1 MKNSSYN
8 LIELLHLLFSQKK
21 KILLIFFTSIFC
33 SVLFSLFIPKWYQ
46 SETTIFPPEKE
57 DMGFGFGGVGELAG
71 ALLGSGGGYDLP
83 MFATASDLYVT
94 ILKSR
99 TMAIHIIDKF
109 KLKIL
114 YKSKSLETTIRIL
127 KRHTEIESNK
137 DGTITIRFIA
147 KKDPVLAAEVV
158 KSYVTELDSIN
169 QQIRKRKAA
178 NIIESTQGQRIIIN
192 GELEKAENQLLSF
205 QKNNHSISLP
215 DETAAAL
222 NGMAELIA
230 QRMALQIQLG
240 SIRRTVGKNISEINN
255 LNAQIDE
262 IDNTLKIIQY
272 GNVQNRKS
280 SSIPMFS
287 LANAPKLLLEYAG
300 LYRQVKVYETLS
312 QILEQ
317 QYQQAKINEMRST
330 PTINVLDEAMP
341 ADRKIKPKRA
351 IIVIMGVLLINMAS
365 IVIILIQDYIKRLR
379 LTSPEEYRKIE
390 EMMGSLKI
398 KV

>member
-8 LIELLHLLFSQKK
+8 LIAFLHLLFSRRK
-21 KILLIFFTSIFC
+21 KILIIFFASVFC

-57 DMGFGFGGVGELAG
+57 DMGFGFGGVGDLAG

-99 TMAIHIIDKF
+99 TMAIHIINKF
-109 KLKIL
+109 ELKVL
-114 YKSKSLETTIRIL
+114 YKSKSLETTIKTL
-127 KRHTEIESNK
+127 KRRTEIESNK

-147 KKDPVLAAEVV
+147 KKDPILASEVV
-158 KSYVTELDSIN
+158 KSYVAELDSIN
-169 QQIRKRKAA
+169 QHIRKRKAA
-178 NIIESTQGQRIIIN
+178 NIIESTQGQRVIIN
-192 GELEKAENQLLSF
+192 GELEKAEKQLISF

-262 IDNTLKIIQY
+262 IDNTLKLIQY
-272 GNVQNRKS
+272 GNVQNKNS
-280 SSIPMFS
+280 SFVPMFS

-341 ADRKIKPKRA
+341 ADRKVKPKRA

-365 IVIILIQDYIKRLR
+365 LGTILIQDYMKRLR
-379 LTSPEEYRKIE
+379 ISSPEEYRKIE
-390 EMMGSLKI
+390 EMMDAFKI
-398 KV
+398 NI